1 MDRWNQNNDTEV
13 PKYKYTGLCCEKMER
28 EGENEE
34 EMRENE
40 EMEREYGNGERF
52 TPYISSFSLYFLL
65 LYPFPISK
73 IVSFCRKMLNTALLS
88 RMSQQT

>member
-1 MDRWNQNNDTEV
+1 MDRWNQNNDKV

-28 EGENEE
+28 DGENEE

-40 EMEREYGNGERF
+40 EIERKWRENTEMERDLLPTF
-52 TPYISSFSLYFLL
+52 PHFLFISSPSIHFVYH
-65 LYPFPISK
+65 
-73 IVSFCRKMLNTALLS
+73 CRKMLNTALLS